1 MRMFTKI
8 GVTLASGAFPVLLW
22 AGAAGA
28 QQSPETTQSQSAST
42 TAACGSQSQSQSACT
57 TAVAP
62 STLPTT
68 TNTGTLARTGAEDV
82 LPLAA
87 GGVVLAGAVA
97 YFGVRRRSVS

>member
-28 QQSPETTQSQSAST
+28 QQSPETTQSQSQ
-42 TAACGSQSQSQSACT
+42 SQSQSQQT
-57 TAVAP
+57 QPVVT
-62 STLPTT
+62 TLPQT
-68 TNTGTLARTGAEDV
+68 TNTGGTLARTGAEDV

>member
-8 GVTLASGAFPVLLW
+8 GVTLASGTLPVLLW

-28 QQSPETTQSQSAST
+28 QQSPETTQSQSQT
-42 TAACGSQSQSQSACT
+42 TQSQSQSQQT
-57 TAVAP
+57 TVAPTP

-68 TNTGTLARTGAEDV
+68 TGGTLARTGAEDV

-87 GGVVLAGAVA
+87 GGAVLAGAVA

>member
-22 AGAAGA
+22 AGAASA
-28 QQSPETTQSQSAST
+28 QTDTTQSQSQSST
-42 TAACGSQSQSQSACT
+42 TQSQSQSQSQSA
-57 TAVAP
+57 
-62 STLPTT
+62 STIQQSPTNPQT
-68 TNTGTLARTGAEDV
+68 TNTGGTLARTGAEDV